1 MQALMQQ
8 DRLDLAA
15 IVLWTILATH
25 LTIAGG
31 AVEGVKLAGKDLGNM
46 LAAMM
51 GAMFGP
57 VAVVPG
63 VVTGLIILKF
73 F

>member
-8 DRLDLAA
+8 DGLGLAA
-15 IVLWTILATH
+15 IVLWTILAA
-25 LTIAGG
+25 LLAIAGG
-31 AVEGVKLAGKDLGNM
+31 AVASVKLAGKDLGNM

-51 GAMFGP
+51 GAMIGP
-57 VAVVPG
+57 GAVVPG
-63 VVTGLIILKF
+63 VVIGLIILKF